1 MEKILI
7 EIDLLDD
14 IIGELPKCNDM
25 RNKKAELR
33 KNAFDEVV
41 KYVDLLFNKN
51 SNESVMLKQLKKCC
65 YDNIDIDDMI
75 KINHFLLGKMSNRS
89 VEDFSKILY
98 QNIINLEAFHINA
111 ITIEDMDLRWW
122 WYFDWYYRWFWVTN
136 RKS

>member
-33 KNAFDEVV
+33 KNAFDEVA
-41 KYVDLLFNKN
+41 KYVDILFDKDC
-51 SNESVMLKQLKKCC
+51 NESVMLKQLKKCC

-98 QNIINLEAFHINA
+98 QNIINLEAFHINM
-111 ITIEDMDLRWW
+111 IMNKGMDLRW
-122 WYFDWYYRWFWVTN
+122 
-136 RKS
+136 

>member
-7 EIDLLDD
+7 EVDLLDD

-41 KYVDLLFNKN
+41 KYVDLLFDKDC
-51 SNESVMLKQLKKCC
+51 NESVMLKQLKKCC
-65 YDNIDIDDMI
+65 YDNIDVDDMI

-89 VEDFSKILY
+89 VEDFAKILH
-98 QNIINLEAFHINA
+98 QNIISLEAFHVN
-111 ITIEDMDLRWW
+111 TIMNKGMDLRW
-122 WYFDWYYRWFWVTN
+122 
-136 RKS
+136 

>member
-25 RNKKAELR
+25 RSKKAELR

-41 KYVDLLFNKN
+41 KYIELLLNKEN
-51 SNESVMLKQLKKCC
+51 NDSTMLKQLKRCC

-75 KINHFLLGKMSNRS
+75 KINHFLLDKMSNRS

-98 QNIINLEAFHINA
+98 QNIVKLEAFHIN
-111 ITIEDMDLRWW
+111 TIMNKGMDLRW
-122 WYFDWYYRWFWVTN
+122 
-136 RKS
+136 

>member
-111 ITIEDMDLRWW
+111 ITIEDMDLRW
-122 WYFDWYYRWFWVTN
+122 
-136 RKS
+136 

>member
-14 IIGELPKCNDM
+14 IIRELPKCNDM
-25 RNKKAELR
+25 ISKKAELR
-33 KNAFDEVV
+33 KNVFDEVV
-41 KYVDLLFNKN
+41 KYIELLLNKE

-98 QNIINLEAFHINA
+98 QNIINLEAFHIN
-111 ITIEDMDLRWW
+111 TIMNKGMDLRW
-122 WYFDWYYRWFWVTN
+122 
-136 RKS
+136 

>member
-1 MEKILI
+1 MEKIII
-7 EIDLLDD
+7 EIDLLDG

-25 RNKKAELR
+25 RSKKVELR
-33 KNAFDEVV
+33 KRAFKEVV
-41 KYVDLLFNKN
+41 KYVDLLFNKD

-111 ITIEDMDLRWW
+111 ITIEGMDLRW
-122 WYFDWYYRWFWVTN
+122 
-136 RKS
+136 

>member
-7 EIDLLDD
+7 EVDLLDD
-14 IIGELPKCNDM
+14 IIKALPMSSDM
-25 RNKKAELR
+25 RIRKAELR
-33 KNAFDEVV
+33 KRAFKEVI
-41 KYVDLLFNKN
+41 KYVDLLLNKD

-98 QNIINLEAFHINA
+98 QNIINLEAFHIN
-111 ITIEDMDLRWW
+111 TIMNKGMDLRW
-122 WYFDWYYRWFWVTN
+122 
-136 RKS
+136 